1 MANYYV
7 EQRDG
12 GYYITGTRIS
22 LDSVVYAYL
31 RGESMLGV
39 VESFPSLSLNQVTSA
54 VEFYLA
60 NRALVDEYLREERRK
75 TDQLRQEAERQD
87 PTFYAKLEEAR
98 QSRFSKI

>member
-60 NRALVDEYLREERRK
+60 YRAMVDEYLCEERRK
-75 TDQLRQEAERQD
+75 TDQMRHEAERQD
-87 PTFYAKLEEAR
+87 PAFYAKLEEAR
-98 QSRFSKI
+98 Q

>member
-1 MANYYV
+1 MANKYV

-31 RGESMLGV
+31 RGESMLGI
-39 VESFPSLSLNQVTSA
+39 VESFPSLSLNQVTSG

-60 NRALVDEYLREERRK
+60 NRAMVDEYLREARRK
-75 TDQLRQEAERQD
+75 SEQMR
-87 PTFYAKLEEAR
+87 EEAR
-98 QSRFSKI
+98 QRNPALHAKLAQAREKLHT

>member
-1 MANYYV
+1 MANHYV

-60 NRALVDEYLREERRK
+60 NRAMDEYLCEERRK
-75 TDQLRQEAERQD
+75 TDQMRHEAERQD
-87 PTFYAKLEEAR
+87 PVFYAKLEEAR

>member
-1 MANYYV
+1 MANKYV

-31 RGESMLGV
+31 RGESMLGI
-39 VESFPSLSLNQVTSA
+39 VESFPSLSLNQVNSA

-60 NRALVDEYLREERRK
+60 NRAMVDEYLREEERESSEMRG
-75 TDQLRQEAERQD
+75 EAERRD
-87 PTFYAKLEEAR
+87 PAFYAKLEEAR

>member
-1 MANYYV
+1 MANHYV

-31 RGESMLGV
+31 RGESMLGI

-54 VEFYLA
+54 VDFYLA
-60 NRALVDEYLREERRK
+60 NRAMVDELKNWSQVLILRCQKRPKSMR
-75 TDQLRQEAERQD
+75 LCGVPSSGWRWNRAV
-87 PTFYAKLEEAR
+87 
-98 QSRFSKI
+98 S